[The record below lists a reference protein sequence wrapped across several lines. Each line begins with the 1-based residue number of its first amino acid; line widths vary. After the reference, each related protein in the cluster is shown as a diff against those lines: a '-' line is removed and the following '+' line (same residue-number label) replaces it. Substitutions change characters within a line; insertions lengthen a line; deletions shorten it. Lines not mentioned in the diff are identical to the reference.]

1 MNRRDFLKTTGSF
14 AAALAFVP
22 YQRSYSLLSLPK
34 DDQGR
39 AFAEGVVFND
49 RNGNGVRDPGEPG
62 IAGVC
67 VSNGRE
73 VVRTDAD
80 GRWRLP
86 IDNDTIL
93 FVIKPSGWAVPVDEN
108 QLPRFYYIH
117 KPEGSPKFR
126 YEGVSPTGPLPPSVD
141 FALRPQR
148 ESHRFRMVMFGDPQP
163 RNQTE
168 IDYIAHDVVE
178 QVVRDAAA
186 VDAKFGISL
195 GDIMFDVL
203 TLFGSLNRTIGTVG
217 IPWYNVVGNHDL
229 NFDAQTNRL
238 STETFQRTYGPTDL
252 AFNYGRVHFLIL
264 NNIFWNGSMS
274 AGYHA
279 ELTDKT
285 LAFVEND
292 LAEVPRDRLV
302 VICMHIPIT
311 QIRNRERLFR
321 LFEDRPYTV
330 SFSAHTHVQRH
341 HFLTEEDGW
350 KGLKP
355 HHHVNHV
362 TVCGSWWQGAP
373 DERGIPHATMSDGVP
388 NGYSIVEF
396 DAATYRIQYR
406 PASRPADEQMRIW
419 TPEAVPMI
427 GLASTDV
434 IANVYAGSEKS
445 VVEMR
450 VDGGEWLPMER
461 FTGQDPYY
469 LALKAL
475 EAGPNPPPGRRL
487 PNPSSTP
494 HLWKAPLPRGLRPG
508 SRLIEVR
515 TTDMF
520 GQVHTGHR
528 ILRVTELT
536 AAVEPHDVYALGTDL
551 GRPAAG
557 SIPV

>member
-14 AAALAFVP
+14 AAALAFMP
-22 YQRSYSLLSLPK
+22 YERTFSLLSLPR
-34 DDQGR
+34 DEQGR
-39 AFAEGVVFND
+39 SFAQGFVFHD

-62 IAGVC
+62 VAGIC

-73 VVRTDAD
+73 VVRTDSQ

-86 IDNDTIL
+86 VDDDTIL
-93 FVIKPSGWAVPVDEN
+93 FVIKPSGWVVPVDEN
-108 QLPRFYYIH
+108 QLPQFYYIH
-117 KPEGSPKFR
+117 KPNGSPRFR
-126 YEGVSPTGPLPPSVD
+126 YAGVEPTGPLPESID

-148 ESHRFRMVMFGDPQP
+148 EGHRFRMVMFGDPQP

-168 IDYIAHDVVE
+168 IDYIAQDVVE
-178 QVVRDAAA
+178 QVVRDAAK

-203 TLFGSLNRTIGTVG
+203 TLFGGLNRTIGNVG

-229 NFDAQTNRL
+229 NFDARENRL
-238 STETFQRTYGPTDL
+238 STETFQRTYGPTDF
-252 AFNYGRVHFLIL
+252 AFNYGRVHFLIV
-264 NNIFWNGSMS
+264 NDIFWNGSMS

-285 LAFVEND
+285 LDFIRND

-302 VICMHIPIT
+302 VLCVHIPIV
-311 QIRNRERLFR
+311 QIRNRDRLYR
-321 LFEDRPYTV
+321 LLEDRPHAV

-341 HFLTEEDGW
+341 YFLSEADGW
-350 KGLKP
+350 KGAKP
-355 HHHVNHV
+355 HHHVNHA
-362 TVCGSWWQGAP
+362 TVCGSWWQGAF

-396 DAATYRIQYR
+396 DGSAYKIQFR
-406 PASRPADEQMRIW
+406 AASRPEWEQMRIW
-419 TPEAVPMI
+419 VPDVVPMVR
-427 GLASTDV
+427 LASTDV
-434 IANVYAGSEKS
+434 IANVYAGSERS

-450 VDGGEWLPMER
+450 VDRGEWRPMEQ

-475 EAGPNPPPGRRL
+475 EASPNPPTGRRL
-487 PNPSSTP
+487 PNPSNTP

-520 GQVHTGHR
+520 GQVHEGRR
-528 ILRVTELT
+528 IVRVTEQS
-536 AAVEPHDVYALGTDL
+536 AAVEHQEIFALGQEL
-551 GRPAAG
+551 GRTAEALAA
-557 SIPV
+557 I